1 MKALQ
6 KNIAGLLMAQK
17 RAEDNFFFLLHYCKK
32 KILSVKD
39 CITYIHTQARTQKYI
54 YSARNL
60 WLTAPTSLKRVRG
73 FIRT

>member
-6 KNIAGLLMAQK
+6 KNITGLLMAQK
-17 RAEDNFFFLLHYCKK
+17 TAEDIFFFSYITVK

-60 WLTAPTSLKRVRG
+60 WLTAPTGLKRVRG
-73 FIRT
+73 LIRT